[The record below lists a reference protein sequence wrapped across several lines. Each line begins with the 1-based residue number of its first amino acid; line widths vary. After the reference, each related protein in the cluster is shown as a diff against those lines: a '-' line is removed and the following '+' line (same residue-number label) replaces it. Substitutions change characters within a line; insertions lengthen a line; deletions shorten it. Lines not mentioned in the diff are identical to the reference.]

1 MIFSEKYSIIRV
13 LESTESMNYYIVKKR
28 TQPEKLFI
36 VNEVFDKEK
45 IKKIISDFMTLKQE
59 NRLCELVEYFSEDSK
74 FYVVFDYLQGSS
86 LKEYIGK
93 REFLSEHKAEL
104 LKHILLQFMNYTQLP
119 PFIQYSMLC
128 PENIF
133 LYQREIKFHYKLN
146 LSMVGRKEAD
156 VYSVLTVLLQALY
169 TEAELRKNTKLF
181 IVYEKA
187 EKGLYHSIGEV
198 LKDMEDVLEA
208 NQKKV
213 IGKELFLEKK
223 QKVMQVT
230 TKLFVVLVV
239 ILAIYTI
246 CEKLINLNEQNTDVY
261 LDVEKIGTV
270 LVNPEL
276 QQEDDSLEVISID
289 NTQE

>member
-13 LESTESMNYYIVKKR
+13 LESTESTNYYIVKKR